1 MIYKKPLTCG
11 LFRAAK
17 PLAKTFSWIL
27 LLAVFSFSAAGQ
39 TSADNPKKSGAHAGF
54 FADGGER
61 LLHPSDPDF
70 YTIIL
75 DRTGVAAAG
84 LGAAS
89 TMGYLFWLGWE
100 TVSSPGDA
108 ALNLA
113 ASVIAGVYV
122 SGVPA
127 LTAAIGLTAAGMG
140 IDGCRKAFGRIKKS
154 GQQPG
159 AGITGA

>member
-89 TMGYLFWLGWE
+89 TDGVFVLAWLGNCE
-100 TVSSPGDA
+100 QPRR
-108 ALNLA
+108 
-113 ASVIAGVYV
+113 
-122 SGVPA
+122 
-127 LTAAIGLTAAGMG
+127 
-140 IDGCRKAFGRIKKS
+140 CRPEFGRISDCRGLCQRRSRPNGRYWPDSRRHGNRRVPKS
-154 GQQPG
+154 FWKD
-159 AGITGA
+159 